1 MLGDR
6 DARRACCAGRELRA
20 RRSRADERPDDP
32 EEFYDHQLVGLRGPS
47 RSDGEP
53 LGAVTEVA
61 APAGART
68 CCVLD
73 ARRVARCWC
82 RSCAEIVPVVDLAA
96 GRVEIADRPGLLEE
110 TDAPTTRAEPMRIDV
125 VSIFPDYLAPLDL
138 SLLGGPAAAGLLDA
152 AHPRPARLDAATGTA
167 RSTTRRT
174 AAGLAWSCGRSRG
187 ATLSTPCWPP
197 PQPATKPTALADTRG
212 ARRRRE
218 AASTQ
223 PTAERLAARPWLVF
237 ACGRYEGIDQRVVD
251 HFADRVDVLEVS
263 IGDYVLSGGE
273 VAGLVVIE
281 AVTRLLPG
289 VRGQSPVA
297 RGGVPVVST
306 GTGLLEYPVY
316 TKPPTWR
323 GLDVPA
329 VLLSGDH
336 GKVDAWRQRESLRR
350 TAQRRPDLVHPSRAL
365 VVDGLGEAELRLAQ
379 PADAGELLTLQR
391 CCWVSEAQLNDALF
405 VGALVETLDDV
416 RASLDVWTTFVV
428 RAGGRLVASVRGR
441 LVEPRTW
448 LIGRLMVAPDL
459 AGRGLGRALLHH
471 VEVAAPQEAESFR
484 LFTGER
490 SERNL
495 RIYRKAGYRLL
506 GPAPVEEERGAVVLI
521 KRVSRSI

>member
-1 MLGDR
+1 
-6 DARRACCAGRELRA
+6 
-20 RRSRADERPDDP
+20 
-32 EEFYDHQLVGLRGPS
+32 
-47 RSDGEP
+47 
-53 LGAVTEVA
+53 
-61 APAGART
+61 
-68 CCVLD
+68 
-73 ARRVARCWC
+73 
-82 RSCAEIVPVVDLAA
+82 
-96 GRVEIADRPGLLEE
+96 
-110 TDAPTTRAEPMRIDV
+110 MRIDI

-138 SLLGGPAAAGLLDA
+138 SLLGRARAAGLVELDTHDLRDWTHDRHRTVDDTPYGGGPGMVMRPEPWGA
-152 AHPRPARLDAATGTA
+152 ALDSVLASGGADGIRP
-167 RSTTRRT
+167 
-174 AAGLAWSCGRSRG
+174 
-187 ATLSTPCWPP
+187 TLVVPTP
-197 PQPATKPTALADTRG
+197 AG
-212 ARRRRE
+212 ARFDQ
-218 AASTQ
+218 A
-223 PTAERLAARPWLVF
+223 TAERLAARPWLVF

-273 VAGLVVIE
+273 VAAMVVIE

-289 VRGQSPVA
+289 FVGNPRSLVEESH
-297 RGGVPVVST
+297 VTSM

-323 GLDVPA
+323 GLDVPD

-336 GKVDAWRQRESLRR
+336 GKVDAWRERESVRR
-350 TAQRRPDLVHPSRAL
+350 TAERRPDLVHLSQAL
-365 VVDGLGEAELRLAQ
+365 SIDGLGEAELRLAR

-416 RASLDVWTTFVV
+416 RASLDVWTTFVM

-459 AGRGLGRALLHH
+459 TGRGLGRLLLSH
-471 VEVAAPQEAESFR
+471 VEQAAPAEAESYR

-506 GPAPVEEERGAVVLI
+506 GPAPVEEERGAVVLM
-521 KRVSRSI
+521 KRVARSI